1 MEAAWGALGE
11 AIRVSQDNAVMCWRS
26 IPESSACPSP
36 RRPANATKSAL
47 CLPHGNC
54 KKALAASCAR
64 LGLPNFEPRSL
75 RRFFITFA
83 LRAGVDVATVASWQ
97 GHKDRGSLILKTYND
112 VIGLAHSLNMAK
124 RLAPGT
130 RECMIQ
136 MKGAP

>member
-1 MEAAWGALGE
+1 MIASGHLAA
-11 AIRVSQDNAVMCWRS
+11 Q
-26 IPESSACPSP
+26 
-36 RRPANATKSAL
+36 
-47 CLPHGNC
+47 
-54 KKALAASCAR
+54 KALAASCAR

-136 MKGAP
+136 MKSAP